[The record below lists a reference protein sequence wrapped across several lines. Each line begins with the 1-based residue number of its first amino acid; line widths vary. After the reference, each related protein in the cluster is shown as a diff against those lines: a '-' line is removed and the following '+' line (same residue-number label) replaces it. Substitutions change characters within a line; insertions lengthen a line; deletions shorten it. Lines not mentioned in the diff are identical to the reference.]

1 MEHDPEDGRP
11 CREDHV
17 FPVRIYYEDTD
28 AGGIVYHAA
37 YLRFAERARTELLR
51 ELGYSNRS
59 VAFAVVDCT
68 IRYHRPARLDDA
80 LEVRT
85 RATDASGAT
94 LSLAQSIWRAGELLV
109 TIRIRIARLGE
120 NGRPRRLPAQLRH
133 DFAQLQGDIVGEG

>member
-1 MEHDPEDGRP
+1 MSSPSGSTTRTP
-11 CREDHV
+11 TR
-17 FPVRIYYEDTD
+17 
-28 AGGIVYHAA
+28 AA
-37 YLRFAERARTELLR
+37 SSITPPYLRFAERARTELLR

-85 RATDASGAT
+85 RPVGAGGAT

-133 DFAQLQGDIVGEG
+133 VFAQLQGDIMGEG

>member
-1 MEHDPEDGRP
+1 MGADPDCRQPG
-11 CREDHV
+11 REDHV

-51 ELGYSNRS
+51 QLGFTNRHI
-59 VAFAVVDCT
+59 VFAVVDCT
-68 IRYHRPARLDDA
+68 VRYHRPARLDDA

-85 RATDASGAT
+85 RPAGGGGAT
-94 LSLAQSIWRAGELLV
+94 LSLTQSIWRAGELLV
-109 TIRIRIARLGE
+109 SIRIRIARLGE

-133 DFAQLQGDIVGEG
+133 VFAQLQGDMGGG

>member
-1 MEHDPEDGRP
+1 MGADPGCGRP
-11 CREDHV
+11 GREDHV

-51 ELGYSNRS
+51 QLGFTNRHI
-59 VAFAVVDCT
+59 AFAVVDCT
-68 IRYHRPARLDDA
+68 IGYHRPARLDDA

-85 RATDASGAT
+85 RPADASGAT
-94 LSLAQSIWRAGELLV
+94 LSLTQSIWRAGELLV

-133 DFAQLQGDIVGEG
+133 VFAQLRDNMGEG

>member
-1 MEHDPEDGRP
+1 MGAEAECARP
-11 CREDHV
+11 GREDHV

-51 ELGYSNRS
+51 QLGFTNRHI
-59 VAFAVVDCT
+59 AFAVVDCAV
-68 IRYHRPARLDDA
+68 RYHRPARLDDA

-85 RATDASGAT
+85 RPAGVSGAT
-94 LSLAQSIWRAGELLV
+94 LSLTQGIWRSGELLA

-120 NGRPRRLPAQLRH
+120 NGRPKRLPEQLRHVFAQLR
-133 DFAQLQGDIVGEG
+133 DDMGEG

>member
-1 MEHDPEDGRP
+1 MARDRGGG
-11 CREDHV
+11 DHI

-51 ELGYSNRS
+51 ELGWSNRCI
-59 VAFAVVDCT
+59 AFAVVDCA
-68 IRYHRPARLDDA
+68 IRYHRPAGLDDA

-85 RATDASGAT
+85 RPAGAGGAT

-120 NGRPRRLPAQLRH
+120 NGRPRRLPARLRH
-133 DFAQLQGDIVGEG
+133 VFARLQGDMTGEG

>member
-1 MEHDPEDGRP
+1 MEADAEAGQRGR
-11 CREDHV
+11 EEHA

-51 ELGYSNRS
+51 QLGYSNRCI
-59 VAFAVVDCT
+59 AFAVVDCT
-68 IRYHRPARLDDA
+68 VRYRRPARLDDA

-85 RATDASGAT
+85 RPVEVGGAT

-109 TIRIRIARLGE
+109 TLRIRIASLGD
-120 NGRPRRLPAQLRH
+120 NGRPRRLPARLRH
-133 DFAQLQGDIVGEG
+133 DFAQLQGEMGEG

>member
-1 MEHDPEDGRP
+1 MAADPGSGRAG
-11 CREDHV
+11 REDHV

-51 ELGYSNRS
+51 QLGFTNRS
-59 VAFAVVDCT
+59 IAFAVVDCT
-68 IRYHRPARLDDA
+68 VRYRRPARLDDA

-85 RATDASGAT
+85 RPVGVGGAT
-94 LSLAQSIWRAGELLV
+94 LELTQSIWRAGELLV
-109 TIRIRIARLGE
+109 TIRIRIASLGE

-133 DFAQLQGDIVGEG
+133 DFAQLRDDTVKG

>member
-1 MEHDPEDGRP
+1 MGADAEGGQPGRK
-11 CREDHV
+11 DHV

-37 YLRFAERARTELLR
+37 YLRFAERARTEFLR
-51 ELGYSNRS
+51 QLGFTNRNI
-59 VAFAVVDCT
+59 AFAVVDCT

-85 RATDASGAT
+85 RPTGVSGAT
-94 LSLAQSIWRAGELLV
+94 MSLTQSIWRAGELLV

-120 NGRPRRLPAQLRH
+120 NGRPRRLPVRLRHVFAQLR
-133 DFAQLQGDIVGEG
+133 DELREG

>member
-1 MEHDPEDGRP
+1 MGADPGAGRP
-11 CREDHV
+11 GRKDHV

-51 ELGYSNRS
+51 QLGFSNRTI
-59 VAFAVVDCT
+59 AFAVVDCAL
-68 IRYHRPARLDDA
+68 RYRRPARLDDA

-85 RATDASGAT
+85 RPVGVGGAT
-94 LSLAQSIWRAGELLV
+94 LEMTQSIWRAGELLV
-109 TIRIRIARLGE
+109 TIRIRVASLGE

-133 DFAQLQGDIVGEG
+133 VFAQLQDDMVEG

>member
-1 MEHDPEDGRP
+1 MEADPEGGQP
-11 CREDHV
+11 GREDHV

-51 ELGYSNRS
+51 QLGFTNRHI
-59 VAFAVVDCT
+59 AFAVVDCT
-68 IRYHRPARLDDA
+68 IRYHRPARIDDA

-85 RATDASGAT
+85 RPTGVSGAT
-94 LSLAQSIWRAGELLV
+94 VSLTQSIWRADELLV

-120 NGRPRRLPAQLRH
+120 NGRPRRLPVQLRHVFAQLR
-133 DFAQLQGDIVGEG
+133 DELGEG

>member
-1 MEHDPEDGRP
+1 MDADPGSGRAG
-11 CREDHV
+11 REDHV

-51 ELGYSNRS
+51 QLGFTNRS
-59 VAFAVVDCT
+59 IAFAVVDCT
-68 IRYHRPARLDDA
+68 VRYRRPARLDDA

-85 RATDASGAT
+85 RPVGVGGAT
-94 LSLAQSIWRAGELLV
+94 LELTQSIWRAGELLV
-109 TIRIRIARLGE
+109 TIRIRIASLGE

-133 DFAQLQGDIVGEG
+133 DFAQLRDDTVEG